1 MSNLLAVFIPVFN
14 NREGLLSSL
23 NSLQGQIPFE
33 HIFVVDDGSD
43 VPVTLPDTYCINLL
57 RLPKNEGIV
66 AARNAGLKMI
76 LNANYQF
83 IALLDAGDI
92 CLPTRLE
99 KQLNFLL
106 SNKDVA
112 IVGSAVSFTDMQGK
126 HLFFFKPPLLDND
139 IKRAMFFNCQFC
151 NPSVMMRMNALKDVG
166 EYDPNFQYVEDYE
179 IFRRVLKKYK
189 GANLSDVLLN
199 YEINPEGISLT
210 RRKIILMKRLEVQLK
225 YFNSSSVWAWL
236 GLLQTF
242 FLRYFPNKLIINIKK
257 LRGKS

>member
-151 NPSVMMRMNALKDVG
+151 NPSVMMRMNALNDVG
-166 EYDPNFQYVEDYE
+166 GYNPDFQYAEDYE
-179 IFRRVLKKYK
+179 IFRRILSKYK

-199 YEINPEGISLT
+199 YEINPEGISLSK
-210 RRKIILMKRLEVQLK
+210 RKQLLDARMRVQLR
-225 YFNSSSVWAWL
+225 YFEYQSFGAWL
-236 GLLQTF
+236 GVAQTLILSLIPNQLL
-242 FLRYFPNKLIINIKK
+242 IMIKRLK
-257 LRGKS
+257 G